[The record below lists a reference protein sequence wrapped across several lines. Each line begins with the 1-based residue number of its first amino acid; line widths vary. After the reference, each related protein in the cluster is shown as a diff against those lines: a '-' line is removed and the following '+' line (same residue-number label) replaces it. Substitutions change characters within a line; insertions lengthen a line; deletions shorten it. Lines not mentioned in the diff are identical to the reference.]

1 MLDEKK
7 LQKLEKSYS
16 SKPEHKVL
24 RRVLYENDLSTVT
37 KVMER
42 ANDNQYQFSIDI
54 KTLPITDQ
62 ESTGRCWI
70 FSGLNFLREVTAKK
84 YNLDKFEL
92 SQNYVAFY
100 DKLEK
105 INYFLEI
112 MDDFLDVDGDDRVL
126 KHLLHN
132 GIQDGGQWQMLV
144 NVIKKYGLVPKEA
157 MPETH
162 PSSHT
167 YYLNSLINLRLRKYA
182 GDVRKNKEKKAELKK
197 EALDEL
203 YSLVVSSLGMPP
215 KEFAFEYVDKDG
227 KYHLDQGLTPKSFY
241 DKYIGVDLDE
251 YVSMINS
258 PTNDKPYYNLYTIS
272 YLNNVI
278 GGDIIKHLNLPID
291 EFKKAI
297 VKQLED
303 GQVVWFGCDCGFFGN
318 RKTGVWDDQT
328 YAIDDVLGLDIEMG
342 KDIMLDYC
350 ASAMNHAMVITGVN
364 LVDGKPTKWKIQN
377 SWGDKAGFKGFY
389 LASDTWFDKFV
400 YQAVVNKKY
409 LSEKAVKALSKKV
422 ITLKPWDPMGTLA
435 R

>member
-54 KTLPITDQ
+54 KTLPMTDQ

-328 YAIDDVLGLDIEMG
+328 YEIGRAHV
-342 KDIMLDYC
+342 
-350 ASAMNHAMVITGVN
+350 
-364 LVDGKPTKWKIQN
+364 
-377 SWGDKAGFKGFY
+377 
-389 LASDTWFDKFV
+389 
-400 YQAVVNKKY
+400 
-409 LSEKAVKALSKKV
+409 
-422 ITLKPWDPMGTLA
+422 
-435 R
+435 